1 MPLRHP
7 SARRAALAS
16 LLVAAACAAPRR
28 APPPPYAAA
37 LEPFAGSVL
46 SGPLDLEPALAET
59 PWTLELR
66 LARLDAWPVGGTPLG
81 ALVRQAIV
89 EPSGDPLRV
98 RGELALGVR
107 VAPPGAVPP
116 EASWERR
123 DTGFLWPGSALSWES
138 APDPASREPARTPW
152 RRLGV
157 LASRPLDPAPG
168 RDALELALVFEG
180 VAAEP
185 RTTTDESEDPRE
197 PAPPATARRERLVLD
212 VDADALAQ
220 PLVLVLPAPRER
232 LPAAVLALE
241 LRLAREAPASAD
253 GGSAPESALALD
265 ASRQA
270 ARASLQEAREH
281 ARRAAAPLEAG
292 VFRLERS
299 SALDALARRRPH
311 RSALVFLADATGA
324 AFAGELAL
332 VADDE
337 TLAAFQDDVRERL
350 ASAGPE
356 LDRAERLGWFLD
368 GCAYAWLARRLDDPA
383 RAPEPELVALLLRQA
398 GELGRHPDLVLEA
411 LAGCAGAA
419 DARARFLAENRIF
432 LEDASPAARVRAY
445 DWLRERGAAPAGY
458 DPLGSREER
467 RAALA
472 AAEEEEG
479 G

>member
-1 MPLRHP
+1 MPLRPP

-16 LLVAAACAAPRR
+16 LLAAAACAAPRR

-46 SGPLDLEPALAET
+46 SGPLDLEPALEAE

-66 LARLDAWPVGGTPLG
+66 LARLDAWPVEGTPLG

-89 EPSGDPLRV
+89 EPSEDPLRV
-98 RGELALGVR
+98 RGELARGVR
-107 VAPPGAVPP
+107 VAPSGAVPP

-123 DTGFLWPGSALSWES
+123 DVGFLWPGSALSWES
-138 APDPASREPARTPW
+138 APDPESREPARTPW
-152 RRLGV
+152 RRVGV
-157 LASRPLDPAPG
+157 LASRPLEPAPG
-168 RDALELALVFEG
+168 RAALELALVLEG
-180 VAAEP
+180 LAAEP
-185 RTTTDESEDPRE
+185 RTASDVADEPRR
-197 PAPPATARRERLVLD
+197 PPAAPAERRERLVLD
-212 VDADALAQ
+212 VEADDLAR
-220 PLVLVLPAPRER
+220 PLVLLLPAPRER
-232 LPAAVLALE
+232 LPGAVLALE
-241 LRLAREAPASAD
+241 LRLLRAAPASAD
-253 GGSAPESALALD
+253 DAVAPEAALELA

-270 ARASLQEAREH
+270 ARASLEEARAR

-324 AFAGELAL
+324 GFAGELAL

-356 LDRAERLGWFLD
+356 LDQAERLGWFLD
-368 GCAYAWLARRLDDPA
+368 ACAYAWLARRLDDPA

-419 DARARFLAENRIF
+419 DARARFAAENRIF

-472 AAEEEEG
+472 AAEEEDG
-479 G
+479 